1 MAGQRGFNLI
11 EILITLA
18 IASLLMGVV
27 VPSYQRILEQQNQ
40 MLALARLQAV
50 LSHARLIANVNA
62 TSATAI
68 NVEDRGLILCYSSNG
83 QDCSTAT
90 ATNDNI
96 LVLTK
101 KDRQFVYFSSGA
113 GFKLVWPAA
122 ELLIR
127 PLPNRGSTGTFLPC
141 TGFKH
146 VKPKG
151 ITLSSAGS
159 LRVND
164 GSGRSTNLK
173 LIAELASQCPN

>member
-11 EILITLA
+11 EVLATLA
-18 IASLLMGVV
+18 IASFLMGIA
-27 VPSYQRILEQQNQ
+27 VPSYQRILEQQSQ

-50 LSHARLIANVNA
+50 LSHARLMANVNA

-68 NVEDRGLILCYSSNG
+68 KVEDRGLILCYSTNG
-83 QDCSTAT
+83 QDCSTET

-101 KDRQFVYFSSGA
+101 KDRQLVHFSSGA
-113 GFKLVWPAA
+113 GFILIWPAP

-164 GSGRSTNLK
+164 GTGRATNLK
-173 LIAELASQCPN
+173 LITELANQCL